1 MNVTVGT
8 VSVRLNTV
16 SVAESAK
23 ESTHIS
29 SRPAALELELAFR
42 PQYQQLT

>member
-1 MNVTVGT
+1 MVGI

-23 ESTHIS
+23 ESTLIS
-29 SRPAALELELAFR
+29 SHPAAIELELALR
-42 PQYQQLT
+42 PHSQQFT